1 MARFRTWL
9 EPALGVG
16 VFMMSGTISV
26 RRQLVGARASVVASM
41 VVLAGCAGMTP
52 QLVSPTLD
60 GEAVARSVGEH
71 QKLIT
76 ALQSD
81 AEVLGYASAD
91 WYEVSLAGFN
101 YVDDQCAVYFDS
113 LFAFNRRTSATKSA
127 LSAFGQTTS
136 AILEITG
143 AASATMAIIAQA
155 FGLASAMTD
164 VVAGTFLYELPPANT
179 KKFVEKVMTA
189 YKKKASDERGSIN
202 SRSSAYSAVRG
213 YLNLCLPVT
222 IEGQLIEH
230 ISDAVAEAKDDGSG
244 TNIEVGTRSVRPS
257 DLITSPDIV
266 LPPVFTAPAEARG
279 RNPYEQGV
287 HPEQWKT
294 IQLAICATVD
304 GDPGDATHAAM
315 AEFFA
320 GYGEPDPGITTRG
333 IGPEQMEV
341 LLRAVEDAN
350 GQTCTQRNVANAR
363 AAGARL

>member
-1 MARFRTWL
+1 M
-9 EPALGVG
+9 LGAMVG
-16 VFMMSGTISV
+16 
-26 RRQLVGARASVVASM
+26 
-41 VVLAGCAGMTP
+41 LAGCAGMTP

-81 AEVLGYASAD
+81 AEVLGYESAD

-113 LFAFNRRTSATKSA
+113 LFAFNRRASATKSA

-143 AASATMAIIAQA
+143 AASTTMAIIAQA

-189 YKKKASDERGSIN
+189 YKKKASDERGTIN

-257 DLITSPDIV
+257 DLISSPDIV
-266 LPPVFTAPAEARG
+266 LPAIPTTPTGNGNTYERG
-279 RNPYEQGV
+279 ISS
-287 HPEQWKT
+287 EQWKT
-294 IQLAICATVD
+294 VQLAICAKPD
-304 GDPGDATHAAM
+304 GDPGVATHAAM

-333 IGPEQMEV
+333 IGPEQMEI

-350 GQTCTQRNVANAR
+350 GQTCTQRGVANAR